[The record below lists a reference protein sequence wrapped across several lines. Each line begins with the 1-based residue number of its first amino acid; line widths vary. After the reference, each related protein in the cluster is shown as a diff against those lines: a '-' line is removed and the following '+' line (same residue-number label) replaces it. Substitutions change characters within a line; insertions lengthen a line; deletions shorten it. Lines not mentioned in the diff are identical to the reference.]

1 MGSKSSK
8 KSKKD
13 KEENQGKTFY
23 FYYDMSCQNLVV
35 YPGTPSE
42 EIKNTLRDILN
53 IPENIPEKSKL
64 EYLDGDGNPIVI
76 SSALPDQ
83 IRIYVKIKK
92 SFTDKY
98 IEEQKNKEIKQL
110 PNAIDWI
117 WLESSSPSSHKRKN
131 DNKTIYQQ
139 YNTCVANT
147 KGSLEI
153 ESGEYYYTLLFEPMR
168 CCVSAGLT
176 GTGITKYVK
185 ENKDFA
191 FLNNLTFTLL
201 QVWPDIPDNDR
212 GSLFR
217 GKTVEAGFYINM
229 DSKLLI
235 IYDNRQKKEVTR
247 RNFECT
253 KVSPFVEFK
262 HEVSV
267 TITSQAI
274 PGKPDFIKI

>member
-1 MGSKSSK
+1 MGLKSSK

-23 FYYDMSCQNLVV
+23 FYYDMSCQNLIV

-42 EIKNTLRDILN
+42 EIKNTIREIL
-53 IPENIPEKSKL
+53 NIPEKSKL

-92 SFTDKY
+92 SFTDQY
-98 IEEQKNKEIKQL
+98 IEENKNKIIKQL

-117 WLESSSPSSHKRKN
+117 WLESSSPGTHKRKN

-139 YNTCVANT
+139 YNSCVAKT
-147 KGSLEI
+147 IGSLEI
-153 ESGEYYYTLLFEPMR
+153 ENGEYYYTLLFEPMR
-168 CCVSAGLT
+168 CCVSAGII
-176 GTGITKYVK
+176 GTTKIK
-185 ENKDFA
+185 GENIDFP
-191 FLNNLTFTLL
+191 FLSNISFTLL
-201 QVWPDIPDNDR
+201 HIWPDIPDKNR
-212 GSLFR
+212 GVVFS
-217 GKTVEAGFYINM
+217 GKTIEAGFYINM

-235 IYDNRQKKEVTR
+235 LYDNRQKKEVTR
-247 RNFECT
+247 RQFFFAN
-253 KVSPFVEFK
+253 VSPFVEFK

>member
-53 IPENIPEKSKL
+53 IPEKSKL

-92 SFTDKY
+92 SFTDQY
-98 IEEQKNKEIKQL
+98 IEENKNKVIKQL

-131 DNKTIYQQ
+131 DNKTIFQQ
-139 YNTCVANT
+139 YNTCVAKT
-147 KGSLEI
+147 IGSLEI
-153 ESGEYYYTLLFEPMR
+153 ENGEYYYTLLFEPMR
-168 CCVSAGLT
+168 CCVSAGIT
-176 GTGITKYVK
+176 GSIKNER
-185 ENKDFA
+185 ENKDFS
-191 FLNNLTFTLL
+191 FMSNITFTLL
-201 QVWPDIPDNDR
+201 HIWPDIPDNDR
-212 GSLFR
+212 GSAFR
-217 GKTVEAGFYINM
+217 GKTIEAGFYINM

-235 IYDNRQKKEVTR
+235 LYDNRQKKEVTR
-247 RNFECT
+247 RKFYFT

>member
-8 KSKKD
+8 K
-13 KEENQGKTFY
+13 KEKTKNENKENQGKTFY

-42 EIKNTLRDILN
+42 EIKNTIRDILN
-53 IPENIPEKSKL
+53 IPEKSNL
-64 EYLDGDGNPIVI
+64 EYLDGNGIPIVI

-98 IEEQKNKEIKQL
+98 IEENKKKEIKPL
-110 PNAIDWI
+110 PNSIEWT

-131 DNKTIYQQ
+131 DDKTIYQQ
-139 YNTCVANT
+139 YNTCIAGAR
-147 KGSLEI
+147 GSLEI
-153 ESGEYYYTLLFEPMR
+153 ENGEYYYTLLFEPMR
-168 CCVSAGLT
+168 CCVSAGIT
-176 GTGITKYVK
+176 GKCVIGD
-185 ENKDFA
+185 KDFTPM
-191 FLNNLTFTLL
+191 NGLTFTLL
-201 QVWPDIPDNDR
+201 NIWPDIPDNDR
-212 GSLFR
+212 GSLFS

-229 DSKLLI
+229 NSKILI
-235 IYDNRQKKEVTR
+235 IYDNRRKKEIAR
-247 RNFECT
+247 RAFYLT

-267 TITSQAI
+267 TITSKAI